1 MMELREFKLIES
13 ISHILHPASPEV
25 VCGIGDDCAVID
37 KKNGFYEL
45 LTTDCLVEG
54 VHFDLKYFTAFEIGK
69 KVLAVNLSDIAAMA
83 GKPLYALV
91 SLGVPLSFTEDWIT
105 DLYTGLNQM
114 AQEYNVS
121 VVGGNISKSPRDFWI
136 NITLIGEVEKKRCR
150 FRSGAKVGDFI
161 FITGP
166 LGSSALGLY
175 LLKKGKAKES
185 AFIRSHKTPNPQL
198 ICGHFLGGEE
208 GVTSM
213 IDLSDGLM
221 SDLNHL
227 LDKNEEGLGA
237 SLLLED
243 IPRDKDM
250 ALVARENRLFLPDL
264 LLGGGEDYQL
274 LFTVNPDA
282 SVELQRRAKNAGYK
296 FANIGSIVPA
306 HEGVKVWD
314 EKGREVKLPG
324 TFEHFY

>member
-1 MMELREFKLIES
+1 MELQEFKLIES
-13 ISHILHPASPEV
+13 ISHMIHQASPDV

-45 LTTDCLVEG
+45 LTTDCLVSG
-54 VHFDLKYFTAFEIGK
+54 IHFDLKYFTAFEIGK
-69 KVLAVNLSDIAAMA
+69 KALAVNLSDIAAMG

-105 DLYTGLNQM
+105 DLYAGLNQL

-136 NITLIGEVEKKRCR
+136 NITLTGEVETKRCR
-150 FRSGAKVGDFI
+150 FRKGAKAGDFI
-161 FITGP
+161 FVTGL

-175 LLKKGKAKES
+175 LLKKGKARES
-185 AFIRSHKTPNPQL
+185 AFVRAHKTPNPQL
-198 ICGHFLGGEE
+198 FEGHFLGGEE
-208 GVTSM
+208 GVTAM
-213 IDLSDGLM
+213 IDLSDGLIA
-221 SDLNHL
+221 DLNHL

-243 IPRDKDM
+243 IPRDKE
-250 ALVARENRLFLPDL
+250 LTGVARANRLLISDL

-296 FANIGSIVPA
+296 FSNIGSIVPA
-306 HEGVKVWD
+306 NEGVKVWD
-314 EKGREVKLPG
+314 EKGREVKLSG